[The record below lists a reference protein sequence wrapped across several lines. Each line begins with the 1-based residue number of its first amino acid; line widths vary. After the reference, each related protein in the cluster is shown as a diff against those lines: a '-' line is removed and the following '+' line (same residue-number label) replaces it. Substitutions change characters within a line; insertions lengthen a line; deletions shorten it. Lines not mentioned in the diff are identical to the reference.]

1 MPFFINGAAYLTP
14 NKIFAVIKKL
24 CFITCICL
32 AFQQRVN
39 AQSVNQKE
47 AVVDVTID
55 AGHKGPVISKLVYG
69 QFIELLFNYF
79 EGGLWAEMLGDRKF
93 FYPVSSNEKLIP
105 GNSRNYL
112 GRWKPLG
119 PDAFVKMDSA
129 NAYTGEHSVK
139 VVMDAK
145 AAHGIE
151 QGGLTFLKNKAYAG
165 YIIVKAT
172 KGTIINIDVIADD
185 NLGNLNI
192 ALPVIAN
199 GFHKYSFKFRAT
211 TGNATFKVWAKGNGS
226 FNIGAVSLMPA
237 DNIQGFRADILHH
250 LKEMNLGIIRWGGN
264 ASSGYDWRNGIGDR
278 DKRAPKYDYAWSAME
293 SNDVGTDE
301 YMTLCK
307 LLNVVPY
314 IGVNAGFGE
323 AYSAAQWV
331 QYVNGSVS
339 TPMGKLRAQNGH
351 PQPYNVKWWGIGNEM
366 YGEWQL
372 GHMPIKYY
380 VIKHEVFAR
389 EMKKQ
394 DPSIILVASG
404 ASPFEMGATS
414 VYVSHPEVAHVPYS
428 YGSEQDWSGNL
439 LARDARY
446 MNFIAEHLYPIS
458 DSAYNEKTQR
468 FDHVNDSL
476 PQRIRRL
483 PNRIKGAAE
492 AFEQYVNTI
501 PEVKSRNI
509 LMAMDEWRMKDGW
522 GLEDALATAEG
533 FNEIARHTDIIKM
546 SAYTSTSAPLGL
558 LYNATASAMQ
568 PNGLV
573 IKLYTHHFGS
583 IPVLVSGNANQPQVA
598 GTTGADRP
606 AVSSGSSTYPL
617 DVMAALTNDGKKI
630 TIAVVNPTRQTQT
643 LQILY
648 KNISIAAD
656 GQKWTIAGTD
666 LKAINVPGAKP
677 TIGIVP
683 SAVKNAG
690 ESLSTEP
697 LSVTLFELNIK
708 Q

>member
-1 MPFFINGAAYLTP
+1 M
-14 NKIFAVIKKL
+14 IKKL
-24 CFITCICL
+24 CYLVCL
-32 AFQQRVN
+32 CLLLQQQAK
-39 AQSVNQKE
+39 AQLVNQKE

-55 AGHKGPVISKLVYG
+55 AGYKGPVISKLVYG

-93 FYPVSSNEKLIP
+93 FYPVNSNGKLTP

-112 GRWKPLG
+112 GRWKPFG

-129 NAYTGEHSVK
+129 NAYTGEHAVK
-139 VVMDAK
+139 VILDANT
-145 AAHGIE
+145 AHGI
-151 QGGLTFLKNKAYAG
+151 QQAGLTFLKGKAYAG
-165 YIIVKAT
+165 YVIVKAK
-172 KGTIINIDVIADD
+172 KGTILNIDVVADD
-185 NLGNLNI
+185 NLGNLSI
-192 ALPVIAN
+192 ALPVTTS
-199 GFHKYSFKFRAT
+199 GFHKYPFKFRAT
-211 TGNATFKVWAKGNGS
+211 TGKATFEVWAKGNGS

-237 DNIQGFRADILHH
+237 DNVQGFRADILRD
-250 LKEMNLGIIRWGGN
+250 LKSMNLGIIRWGGN

-301 YMTLCK
+301 YMVLCK

-331 QYVNGSVS
+331 QYVNGAAS
-339 TPMGKLRAQNGH
+339 TAMGKLRTQNGH

-380 VIKHEVFAR
+380 VIKHEIFAR
-389 EMKKQ
+389 EMRKQ

-404 ASPFEMGATS
+404 ASTFEMGATS
-414 VYVSHPEVAHVPYS
+414 VYVSHPEIAHVPYS

-439 LARDARY
+439 LAHDAKY

-458 DSAYNEKTQR
+458 DSAYNENTQR
-468 FDHVNDSL
+468 FDHVSDSL

-492 AFEQYVNTI
+492 AFEQYTKTI

-568 PNGLV
+568 PNGLT
-573 IKLYTHHFGS
+573 IKLYADHFGS
-583 IPVLVSGNANQPQVA
+583 IPVMVSGSNDQPQIA

-606 AVSSGSSTYPL
+606 ATSSGSSTYPL

-643 LQILY
+643 LHIQY
-648 KNISIAAD
+648 KNMSIAAD
-656 GQKWTIAGTD
+656 GQKWAIVGTD
-666 LKAINVPGAKP
+666 LKAINIPGTKP
-677 TIGIVP
+677 AVSIVS
-683 SAVKNAG
+683 SAIKNAG
-690 ESLSTEP
+690 QSLSTEP
-697 LSVTLFELNIK
+697 LSVTLFELKIK
-708 Q
+708 

>member
-1 MPFFINGAAYLTP
+1 MYLVLQHQ
-14 NKIFAVIKKL
+14 AG
-24 CFITCICL
+24 
-32 AFQQRVN
+32 

-55 AGHKGPVISKLVYG
+55 AGHKGAAISKLVYG

-93 FYPVSSNEKLIP
+93 FYPVNSNPQLAP
-105 GNSRNYL
+105 YNSRNYL

-119 PDAFVKMDSA
+119 PDAFVTMDST
-129 NAYTGEHSVK
+129 NVYTGEHSVK
-139 VVMDAK
+139 VAMDTK
-145 AAHGIE
+145 ATHGI
-151 QGGLTFLKNKAYAG
+151 QQAGLTFLKGKAYGG
-165 YIIVKAT
+165 YVIVKAK
-172 KGTIINIDVIADD
+172 KGAVINIDIVADD

-192 ALPVIAN
+192 AFPVTTS
-199 GFHKYSFKFRAT
+199 GFHKYPFKFSAT
-211 TGNATFKVWAKGNGS
+211 TDKATFEVRAKGTGS

-237 DNIQGFRADILHH
+237 DNVQGFRADILRD
-250 LKEMNLGIIRWGGN
+250 LKAMNLGIIRWGGN
-264 ASSGYDWRNGIGDR
+264 ASSGYDWRNGVGDR
-278 DKRAPKYDYAWSAME
+278 DKRAPKYDYAWNAME

-331 QYVNGSVS
+331 QYVNGAAS

-380 VIKHEVFAR
+380 VIKHEIFAR
-389 EMKKQ
+389 EMKRQ

-414 VYVSHPEVAHVPYS
+414 VYVSHPEIAHVPYS

-439 LARDARY
+439 LAHDAKY

-492 AFEQYVNTI
+492 AFEQYLKTI

-573 IKLYTHHFGS
+573 IKLYADHFGS
-583 IPVLVSGNANQPQVA
+583 IPVEVSGNAGQPQIA
-598 GTTGADRP
+598 GTTGADRS
-606 AVSSGSSTYPL
+606 ATSSGSSTYPL
-617 DVMAALTNDGKKI
+617 DVMAALTSDGKKI
-630 TIAVVNPTRQTQT
+630 TIAAVNPTRQTQT
-643 LQILY
+643 LNIQY
-648 KNISIAAD
+648 KNLSIAAD

-666 LKAINVPGAKP
+666 LKAINTPGDKP
-677 TIGIVP
+677 NINIVA
-683 SAVKNAG
+683 SAIKNAG
-690 ESLSTEP
+690 QSLSTEP
-697 LSVTLFELNIK
+697 LSITLFELKIK
-708 Q
+708 